1 MKKFIV
7 FIIIFMM
14 NLTLV
19 NAEELSCTTT
29 LKRGIKGSNVE
40 KLQSVLNKVMNCNLE
55 IDGIYG
61 SKTEVCVLKFQ
72 KDNKLTETG
81 TVNKTTCNTINSN
94 FLNNGF
100 SVLKKGSKGEEV
112 KKIQTKLNKVIGCN
126 LKLDGIYGSETAT
139 CVSNFQN
146 ASNLTKTGTVN
157 KETYDVLNSID
168 ENNGFYLTLK
178 KGSKGELV
186 KSLQKRLNKIVGCNL
201 KVDGIYGSATEKCV
215 SKFQVATGLKKTGT
229 FDTNTY
235 DVLTRVENETSNV
248 KELKKG
254 TKGNEVTQ
262 IQTKLNEIMGC
273 NLVVDGS
280 FGNLTKACVMK
291 YQMNSNLEVTGTI
304 NKITYYKLMNQ
315 NTPIEKEKELEIN
328 GKSIIVTKDATEI
341 RESVST
347 SSKVL
352 KKASLGEIYSYYYVV
367 LKKDGNSWYK
377 VKLDDSC
384 GYIKDSNISKNF
396 IVVDKSLQ
404 KLILYKSEQVILNTE
419 VVTGMYT
426 NHDTPTGF
434 YQLKVENLKKA
445 RTLRGYNDDGTKYAS
460 YVDYWMPFI
469 TNRGIGFHDATW
481 RSNSEFTDT
490 RYLYDGSHGCV
501 NMKKEAAKT
510 LFNNIDKDIDVI
522 IRD

>member
-7 FIIIFMM
+7 FVIIFVI
-14 NLTLV
+14 NLTFV

-40 KLQSVLNKVMNCNLE
+40 KLQNVLNKVMDCNLE

-61 SKTEVCVLKFQ
+61 GKTETCVLKFQ
-72 KDNKLTETG
+72 NGNKLTETG
-81 TVNKTTCNTINSN
+81 TVNKTTCNTINGKL
-94 FLNNGF
+94 LNSGF
-100 SVLKKGSKGEEV
+100 TVLKKGSKGDNV
-112 KKIQTKLNKVIGCN
+112 KKIQTKLNKV
-126 LKLDGIYGSETAT
+126 
-139 CVSNFQN
+139 
-146 ASNLTKTGTVN
+146 
-157 KETYDVLNSID
+157 
-168 ENNGFYLTLK
+168 
-178 KGSKGELV
+178 
-186 KSLQKRLNKIVGCNL
+186 VGCNL

-215 SKFQVATGLKKTGT
+215 SKFQVVTGLKKTGL

-235 DVLTRVENETSNV
+235 DILTKIENETSNV

-262 IQTKLNEIMGC
+262 IQKKLNEIMWC

-280 FGNLTKACVMK
+280 FGNLTKACIMK

-328 GKSIIVTKDATEI
+328 EKSIIVTKDCTEI
-341 RESVST
+341 RDGVST

-352 KKASLGEIYSYYYVV
+352 GKAALGEIYSYYDVI
-367 LKKDGNSWYK
+367 KKDGNNWYK
-377 VKLDDSC
+377 VKLDSGY
-384 GYIKDSNISKNF
+384 GYIKGSNISKNF

-404 KLILYKSEQVILNTE
+404 KLILYKSEQVILNTD

-434 YQLKVENLKKA
+434 YQLKVKNLQKA
-445 RTLRGYNDDGTKYAS
+445 RTLRGYNDDGSKYAS

-481 RSNSEFTDT
+481 RSKNEFTDT